1 MAKRKGLPAVLNRR
15 NYPTP
20 TKWKQG
26 YVSRA
31 QQRKFERTP
40 TLRKYAPGM
49 LANTGSGNTKAAK
62 LRGLPQRV
70 SRRKKR

>member
-20 TKWKQG
+20 KVWVKG
-26 YVSRA
+26 FVSKA
-31 QQRKFERTP
+31 QERKFSRTP
-40 TLRKYAPGM
+40 SLRKYHPAL
-49 LANTGSGNTKAAK
+49 LAYTGSGNTKAAK